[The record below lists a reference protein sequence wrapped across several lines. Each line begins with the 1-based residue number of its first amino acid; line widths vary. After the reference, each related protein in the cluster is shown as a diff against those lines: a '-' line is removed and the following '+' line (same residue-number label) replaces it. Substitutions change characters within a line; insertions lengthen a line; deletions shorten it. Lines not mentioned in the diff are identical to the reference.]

1 MSLIPA
7 FKIGIWNAWIL
18 QVIFY
23 LSMFIPDFFLDKEAK
38 IRSKRMSMFAP
49 YKKIEKLLALS
60 SHVVIMPLVFIYSL
74 FLPLKIGSA
83 WLYLGLPIFAVSIL
97 ISVTT
102 IFNIATSSIDKP
114 VTKGAY
120 RISRHPM
127 YFSGFLMFI
136 SIAISCASWVV
147 FLCGALWLVIW
158 QIVVPTEER
167 LLIAKYGNA
176 YRDYVTRA
184 PRWIGI
190 PKKPH

>member
-49 YKKIEKLLALS
+49 YQKIEKFLALS

-83 WLYLGLPIFAVSIL
+83 WLYVGLPIFTVSIL

-136 SIAISCASWVV
+136 SIAISCASWIV

-167 LLIAKYGNA
+167 LLIEKYGDA
-176 YRDYVTRA
+176 YRDYVTRI

-190 PKKPH
+190 PKKSH